1 MDKKEMIKKIEQ
13 LVLKNQNKD
22 FQEWLYW
29 NRKLEKLDP
38 KNPLLD
44 IGFHGLPIFG
54 FGGD

>member
-38 KNPLLD
+38 HNPLLEV
-44 IGFHGLPIFG
+44 GFHGLPIFG